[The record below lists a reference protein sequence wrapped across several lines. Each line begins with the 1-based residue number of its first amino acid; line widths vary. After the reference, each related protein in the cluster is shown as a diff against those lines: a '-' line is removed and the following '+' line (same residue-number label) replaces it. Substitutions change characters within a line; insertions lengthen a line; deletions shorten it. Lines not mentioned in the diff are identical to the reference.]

1 MATATRQRKM
11 TAEKFLKWALRPEN
25 AARNLEL
32 DAGEVVEVPSPI
44 REHAYYCWVVIR
56 ILTEYV
62 TKRGIGYLLTND
74 CGILVERD
82 PDTVRGADV
91 MLFLRDVE
99 EKDFEKKYVEDIPD
113 LIVEVISP
121 SDTAKRINR
130 RVSQYLERG
139 IPLVWLINFE
149 NTTVSV
155 CRPNEFPKVLDE
167 TDELTGNGVLP
178 GFSRKVADLFTLPT
192 KKTARR
198 PRKGNR
204 E

>member
-1 MATATRQRKM
+1 M
-11 TAEKFLKWALRPEN
+11 TAEQFYRWAIKPQN
-25 AARNLEL
+25 AGRDVEL

-44 REHAYYCWVVIR
+44 YKHAYYCWMIIR

-62 TKRGIGYLLTND
+62 TKRGSGHILTND
-74 CGILVERD
+74 CGIIVERD

-99 EKDFEKKYVEDIPD
+99 ERDFERKYVEEIPD

-121 SDTAKRINR
+121 SDTEKRINR
-130 RVSQYLERG
+130 RVNQYLNRG

-149 NTTVSV
+149 NATVSV

-167 TDELTGNGVLP
+167 TDELSGNGVLP
-178 GFSRKVADLFTLPT
+178 GFSCNVADLFKLPA